1 MFGKKKA
8 ICFFVIFLLVNVFG
22 LAENEKS
29 QDEKIEKS
37 ENYVVLENKNNRN
50 LKNDDNDNK
59 ESGLIKDVDLKNN
72 ENFENNKNNDSKKNL
87 ENKKNDTNR
96 SIANQEDKKI
106 GLVLSGGTAKGLA
119 HIGILKVLDEEK
131 VPIEYVT

>member
-106 GLVLSGGTAKGLA
+106 GLVLSGGTAKGLRS
-119 HIGILKVLDEEK
+119 EEHTS
-131 VPIEYVT
+131 ELQSQR